1 MTAAMLV
8 VLVRGHGCRLCAASG
23 ACAPEALRQQ
33 LQALKSIEAN
43 ALAHAR
49 AGGWRIVSLADLVCS
64 SDARYALDAA
74 LQARRTWAPRQLV
87 ETGAHPLEGHRPMVH
102 PGLPGGMA
110 SFRAARGAVL
120 AGWGPREATLTPP

>member
-1 MTAAMLV
+1 MDFPPPRQAAAQPRDHAAMTAAMLV

-74 LQARRTWAPRQLV
+74 LQRTL
-87 ETGAHPLEGHRPMVH
+87 GAMRVRWSPAHLGTTP
-102 PGLPGGMA
+102 
-110 SFRAARGAVL
+110 
-120 AGWGPREATLTPP
+120 AG